1 LGEFGCARSG
11 LADLI
16 DQRSHCVR
24 FGQLMVDEG
33 AVAVD
38 DREEIVEI
46 VRHAAGESADALHFL
61 GLHKALLRFAQRN
74 LSLARPVS
82 FAREPQGLPAG
93 EHEHQ
98 CEDQRDADQADL
110 STPGIEERLYRCH
123 ILAGHVAPLLENPGE
138 FALFRQHSDLLAN
151 GIGYSAELECRANAE
166 IRADLWDGDPTQLVA
181 PAAGL

>member
-1 LGEFGCARSG
+1 MTRPRDGSSRVISWTSSHSRRRSMFSDSSTTELRLSGLGRPTCLRPKASNCWVSSAARSG

-16 DQRSHCVR
+16 DLRSHCVR

-46 VRHAAGESADALHFL
+46 VRHAAGESADALHLL
-61 GLHKALLRFAQRN
+61 GLNKALLRFAQRN

-110 STPGIEERLYRCH
+110 STPGIEERLYR
-123 ILAGHVAPLLENPGE
+123 
-138 FALFRQHSDLLAN
+138 
-151 GIGYSAELECRANAE
+151 
-166 IRADLWDGDPTQLVA
+166 
-181 PAAGL
+181 